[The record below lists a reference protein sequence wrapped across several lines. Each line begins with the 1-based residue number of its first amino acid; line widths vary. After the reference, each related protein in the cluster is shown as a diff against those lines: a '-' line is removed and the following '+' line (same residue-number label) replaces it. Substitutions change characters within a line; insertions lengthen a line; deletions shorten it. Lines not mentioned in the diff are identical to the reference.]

1 MKLRKALEKAKQ
13 KRQGSSNPGTVPTT
27 GRRAKIVSGGWKPPV
42 YTESLKVKLDEER
55 MLNQHCICI
64 TQDVPEVDFY
74 KVLRTKISHYARL
87 KGWRTFMITSPR
99 SSEGKTLTAINLALT
114 FAKSFNQTVMLVDCD
129 LRRQDVHKVLGYESR
144 TNLIDFLIDE
154 RPLKDFIVWPGVEK
168 MTVVSGSRTVHNSA
182 ELLGSPRMGILI
194 DELKQRYDDRY
205 VLFDTTPLLL
215 GADALALVPKID
227 GIIIVV
233 EDGKTSVQDVKRSI
247 EILPREKLLGCVLNR
262 QKSITKRG
270 DDYYYY
276 G

>member
-1 MKLRKALEKAKQ
+1 MKLRKALDKAKQ
-13 KRQGSSNPGTVPTT
+13 KRQGNSNSGAVPTT
-27 GRRAKIVSGGWKPPV
+27 GRRAKIVSNGWKPPV
-42 YTESLKVKLDEER
+42 YSESVKTDLDENR
-55 MLNQHCICI
+55 LLNNHCVCF
-64 TQDVPEVDFY
+64 TQDAPEVDFY
-74 KVLRTKISHYARL
+74 KVLRTKISHFARL

-144 TNLIDFLIDE
+144 TNLIDFLVDE
-154 RPLKDFIVWPGVEK
+154 KPLKDFIVWPGVEK
-168 MTVVSGSRTVHNSA
+168 MTVISGNRTVHNSS

-233 EDGKTSVQDVKRSI
+233 EDGKTSMPDIMRTI
-247 EILPREKLLGCVLNR
+247 EMLPREKLLGCVLNR
-262 QKSITKRG
+262 QKSISKKG